1 MSNEGMMFM
10 IDQAKKI
17 RGPDIHIVPWRRGR
31 RMFRYSTMMALWGGN
46 VRSE

>member
-17 RGPDIHIVPWRRGR
+17 LGPDIQYIVPWRRAAGCSAIR
-31 RMFRYSTMMALWGGN
+31 L
-46 VRSE
+46 